1 MSADLE
7 ELRFI
12 DQETWLL
19 WRLELGYANDE
30 AFAEDLEAILE
41 DLANFYLDVKENA
54 RRFGPSDTW
63 LRPMLGTLLALGA
76 VALVGLR
83 SRKAHL
89 RVLLHSF
96 RGFLDQDLAAEM
108 IQAFKKCFG
117 IMPGLEPGTRL
128 ARRGQRLRRVRN
140 TAWVRG
146 TDDPLIP
153 GFMEHLE
160 SQRQQ
165 AEPAYILNSRVFALP
180 LPGSTEE
187 TAEPGSR

>member
-1 MSADLE
+1 M
-7 ELRFI
+7 
-12 DQETWLL
+12 L
-19 WRLELGYANDE
+19 WRFELGYASDE
-30 AFAEDLEAILE
+30 PFVEDLEAILE

-83 SRKAHL
+83 SRKAYL
-89 RVLLHSF
+89 RVLTHSF
-96 RGFLDQDLAAEM
+96 RGFVDHDLAAEM

-117 IMPGLEPGTRL
+117 ILPGLEPGTRL

-187 TAEPGSR
+187 TARHLAEPGTR